1 MHHLSFQL
9 TIIQMQ
15 LLTTSLVT
23 GIGCDSPSTVDEFQ
37 GKTDGFYFALQGML
51 LRGRKSSD

>member
-1 MHHLSFQL
+1 
-9 TIIQMQ
+9 MQ